1 MRQEFEIPG
10 RLSGLNE
17 YTRARR
23 SSKYQG
29 AAMKRVNQDKAAWA
43 VKQARLKPYGGPVRI
58 TITWIEPNMRR
69 DIDNVRFAAKFVL
82 DALVETGVIP
92 NDTQRYVRSI
102 SDRFMVNPKEPRIIV
117 EMEEA

>member
-17 YTRARR
+17 YTRACRANR
-23 SSKYQG
+23 YKG
-29 AAMKRVNQDKAAWA
+29 AAMKRTNQDIAALSIRT
-43 VKQARLKPYGGPVRI
+43 ARMKPYDGPVRI
-58 TITWIEPNMRR
+58 SITWVEPNMRR
-69 DIDNVRFAAKFVL
+69 DPDNIRFAAKFVL